1 MKYNLNKQL
10 KDLLL
15 LNNNLKLEEQ
25 KNEKKRRK
33 LIYKKLDLTKLEYT
47 NLINCVDFEKLKE
60 IEKDYKNIETFKGFN
75 IIEKLHNPKEIEYS
89 TNKSVAAMNT
99 KDVRSE
105 KVKYK
110 MNIAI
115 EILQTQKK
123 EITHY
128 AIAKISGVSFNT
140 VKRHISDEKL
150 KSLNEMK

>member
-1 MKYNLNKQL
+1 MY
-10 KDLLL
+10 
-15 LNNNLKLEEQ
+15 
-25 KNEKKRRK
+25 
-33 LIYKKLDLTKLEYT
+33 
-47 NLINCVDFEKLKE
+47 DFEKLKE
-60 IEKDYKNIETFKGFN
+60 IEKEYENFEAFKGFN
-75 IIEKLHNPKEIEYS
+75 IIDKLNNPKEIEYS
-89 TNKSVAAMNT
+89 SNKSVAAMNAT
-99 KDVRSE
+99 DVRSE